1 VVEKTIIHPISHSH
15 TKTVM
20 NEYSDAVSNFGQPPR
35 INNINVITTSHNPP
49 EINPKTNKNEFIK
62 LFAEESLRAIISITS
77 KEEYS
82 ALQISRE
89 LNIPLTTVYRKMK
102 ILENASLIQHVK
114 TVIDFS
120 GNEEKYYRCMIR
132 EATVKFCDGE
142 FSIHIEKLDYKDKL
156 IRLWKRLA
164 KPEG

>member
-1 VVEKTIIHPISHSH
+1 
-15 TKTVM
+15 M
-20 NEYSDAVSNFGQPPR
+20 
-35 INNINVITTSHNPP
+35 
-49 EINPKTNKNEFIK
+49 
-62 LFAEESLRAIISITS
+62 TS

-102 ILENASLIQHVK
+102 ILENALLIQHVK

-120 GNEEKYYRCMIR
+120 GNEEKYYRCTIR
-132 EATVKFCDGE
+132 EATVKFCNGQV
-142 FSIHIEKLDYKDKL
+142 SIHIEKLDYTDKFF
-156 IRLWKRLA
+156 RVWKRLA